1 VKATDGRK
9 LDHKTLEEIRIRAIQ
24 RIQAGESPETVIRT
38 LGFTRSCIYEWL
50 ARYRAGGWGGLKAK
64 ALAGRPK
71 KIQARQMEWLWKTIS
86 GSSPLQHRFEFA
98 LWTRQMVQILL
109 WEEFRLKLSLA
120 SVSRLLAQLGLTC
133 QRPLFRATEQNPQR
147 VKRWLE
153 LDYPAIRER
162 AKQEGA
168 AIYFGD
174 ESGVR
179 SDYHAGTTWA
189 PRGKTPVVKST
200 GARVSVNMVSAI
212 TAKGEMRFMVTTG
225 KINAARFI
233 EFLERLVDKAA
244 APIFLIL
251 DGHPVH
257 RSRAVSAFVQSTAGR
272 LRIFFLPG
280 YSPEL
285 NPDEQ
290 VWNHVK
296 HHGVGRAALETRADL
311 ARRAK
316 SRLHSLQRRPQIVR
330 AFFEMP
336 ETRYAAA

>member
-1 VKATDGRK
+1 MKATDGRK
-9 LDHKTLEEIRIRAIQ
+9 LDHKTLEEIRIRAVQ
-24 RIQAGESPETVIRT
+24 RVQAGESPEAVIAT
-38 LGFTRSCIYEWL
+38 LGFTRSCIYAWL
-50 ARYRAGGWGGLKAK
+50 ARYRAGGWNGLKAK
-64 ALAGRPK
+64 ALKGRPQ
-71 KIQARQMEWLWKTIS
+71 KISARQMEWLWKTIT

-133 QRPLFRATEQNPQR
+133 QRPLFRATEQDPKR
-147 VKRWLE
+147 VTAWLQM
-153 LDYPAIRER
+153 DYPAIRER
-162 AKQEGA
+162 AELEGA
-168 AIYFGD
+168 KIYFGD

-179 SDYHAGTTWA
+179 SDYHGGTTWA

-200 GARVSVNMVSAI
+200 GARVSVNMLSVI
-212 TAKGEMRFMVTTG
+212 TAKGEMRFMITTG
-225 KINAARFI
+225 KVNASLFI
-233 EFLERLVDKAA
+233 EFLERLLVKADT
-244 APIFLIL
+244 PIFLIL

-257 RSRAVSAFVQSTAGR
+257 RSRAVGTFVKTTEGR

-296 HHGVGRAALETRADL
+296 HHGIGKMAFESRKDL

-316 SRLHSLQRRPQIVR
+316 SRLHSLQRQPKIIRS
-330 AFFEMP
+330 FFQLD